1 MSRHTIPSFNQR
13 YEIIVGWDWP
23 METYFAQ
30 VRDNEAADDEPPIRV
45 WVGGSFDEV
54 QAPEELREPIAAYGT
69 LTDNV
74 IAILRADRGEAL
86 AT

>member
-13 YEIIVGWDWP
+13 YEIVVGWDWP
-23 METYFAQ
+23 LRTYFAQ
-30 VRDNEAADDEPPIRV
+30 VRDNEAIDDEHPIRV

-54 QAPEELREPIAAYGT
+54 QAPEELREPIAAYGA

-74 IAILRADRGEAL
+74 FAILRADRGEAL
-86 AT
+86 AI